1 VYTKEDFTPF
11 LGKNVQISCTAMVK
25 AGVVVS
31 VNAIADPEMGG
42 FFIGLKDGYAVWTG
56 DEKFSIHEIKVPE

>member
-11 LGKNVQISCTAMVK
+11 LGKKVQISCTAMVK

-42 FFIGLKDGYAVWTG
+42 FFIGLADGYAVWTG
-56 DEKFSIHEIKVPE
+56 DEKSSITERKLPG